1 MLLDLSNELSPE
13 ILLYSYFKTKIKAH
27 NIQLDDENLKLIAKA
42 FLSRYDGLLTEE
54 IERQLDNRMKTTD
67 WS

>member
-13 ILLYSYFKTKIKAH
+13 ILLYSYFKIKLKAQ
-27 NIQLDDENLKLIAKA
+27 NIQLDNENLKLIAKA